1 MASVHPVFVEAK
13 LADLLI
19 EMGYDRVAVVGAID
33 EDMLRE
39 SFGVKRGHA
48 TLFVRAARALQKSL
62 GLRTSSEAASV
73 VTTSHV
79 AQATKRRTQAP
90 KVPLAGSSSGCGVAG
105 LGTVAA
111 IRAWMLQLISWA
123 RSNWGEA
130 AAMAVADINRD
141 SGAQVFLG
149 QVDEEFD
156 IALHE
161 ALLTDLP

>member
-1 MASVHPVFVEAK
+1 MSNGSEAGSGVCGVPLPRHMMPVGADALTEKGFRDWVASVHPVFAETK

-39 SFGVKRGHA
+39 SFGIKRGHA
-48 TLFVRAARALQKSL
+48 TLFMLAARALQKSL

-90 KVPLAGSSSGCGVAG
+90 KVPLAGSSSGCGAG
-105 LGTVAA
+105 DDQVVRPSGLPIRGTA
-111 IRAWMLQLISWA
+111 
-123 RSNWGEA
+123 G
-130 AAMAVADINRD
+130 
-141 SGAQVFLG
+141 
-149 QVDEEFD
+149 
-156 IALHE
+156 
-161 ALLTDLP
+161 